1 MNAHGKLRKL
11 PALLLALAM
20 MLALASCGGGG
31 GGSGSGGAESG
42 GSSGGGTAALEV
54 KIWDNV
60 QLPGLR
66 QIAEEWTAQSGIPV
80 NIQVVTWDDYWTLL
94 EAGVSGGQM
103 PDVFWMHSNNAQM
116 YMENNKLLNLS
127 PYIEA
132 SEAIDLSNYYEG
144 ITALYSLD
152 GNQYAVPKDHDT
164 IALIYNKTLFD
175 AAGVDYPTN
184 DWTWDDYYEAGK
196 AITEAGASA
205 SPQFYGAAM
214 NTTNDQDGY
223 FNIIYD
229 YGGYVISEDHKSSG
243 WDNPDTKAAME
254 FVGRLNTDVFA
265 PQTLVAEN
273 GTDGLFTNNLA
284 AMITQ
289 GSWMIRSFY
298 DHDNA
303 ENFAWAMLPYYDA
316 NGNGQADAA
325 ERCSIY
331 NGLGWAA
338 AADTRNPDAAWSLIE
353 WFGTREMQLK
363 QSELGVT
370 MAAYEGC
377 SDAFIDAFEGMD
389 ISPFLQIEEE
399 GTLIFRPYSKYTSRW
414 SNQYQQELVA
424 AWQDPSVTDSVLDNL
439 ASEMNDL
446 LARE

>member
-11 PALLLALAM
+11 LTLLLAAAM
-20 MLALASCGGGG
+20 ILSLSACGGGG
-31 GGSGSGGAESG
+31 NSGGGESG
-42 GSSGGGTAALEV
+42 GSGGGSAALEV

-94 EAGVSGGQM
+94 EAGASGGQM

-132 SEAIDLSNYYEG
+132 SDAIDLSNYYEG

-184 DWTWDDYYEAGK
+184 DRTWEDYYEAGK
-196 AITEAGASA
+196 AITEAGKDA

-229 YGGYVISEDHKSSG
+229 YGGYVISDDHKTSG
-243 WDNPDTKAAME
+243 WDNPNTKAAME

-273 GTDGLFTNNLA
+273 GTDGLFTNDLA
-284 AMITQ
+284 AMISQ

-303 ENFAWAMLPYYDA
+303 ANFGWAMLPYYDA
-316 NGNGQADAA
+316 NGNGQADES

-338 AADTRNPDAAWSLIE
+338 SADTKNPDAAWSLIE
-353 WFGTREMQLK
+353 WFGTKEMQLK

-377 SDAFIDAFEGMD
+377 SDAFVDAFPGMD
-389 ISPFLQIEEE
+389 ISPFLQVEEE

-439 ASEMNDL
+439 AAEMNDL

>member
-11 PALLLALAM
+11 LTLLLAAAM
-20 MLALASCGGGG
+20 VLSLSACGGGG
-31 GGSGSGGAESG
+31 STGGGESG
-42 GSSGGGTAALEV
+42 GSGGSAALEV

-94 EAGVSGGQM
+94 EAGASGGQL

-132 SEAIDLSNYYEG
+132 SDTIDLANYYEG

-152 GNQYAVPKDHDT
+152 GKQYAIPKDHDT
-164 IALIYNKTLFD
+164 IALLYNKTLFD

-184 DWTWDDYYEAGK
+184 DWTWEDYYEAGK
-196 AITEAGASA
+196 AITEAGKDA
-205 SPQFYGAAM
+205 SPRFYGAAM

-243 WDNPDTKAAME
+243 WDNPNTRAAME

-265 PQTLVAEN
+265 PQTLTAEN
-273 GTDGLFTNNLA
+273 GTDGLFTNDLA

-298 DHDNA
+298 DHDNSA
-303 ENFAWAMLPYYDA
+303 NFAWAMLPYYDA
-316 NGNGQADAA
+316 NGNGQAEAE
-325 ERCSIY
+325 ERCSLY

-338 AADTRNPDAAWSLIE
+338 SADTKNPDAAWSLIE
-353 WFGTREMQLK
+353 WFGSREMQLK

-377 SDAFIDAFEGMD
+377 SDAFVNAFPGMD
-389 ISPFLQIEEE
+389 ISPFLQVEQE

-424 AWQDPSVTDSVLDNL
+424 AWQDPSVMDSVLDNL
-439 ASEMNDL
+439 AAEMNDL